1 TLGCRITVDGV
12 VKIERIANDPS
23 AYTFC
28 LDKSG

>member
-1 TLGCRITVDGV
+1 VGCRIVIDGV
-12 VKIERIANDPS
+12 VKAQRVVDIPG